1 MPNQVHVYGHSDQA
15 TFHVEDHQPGSSIA
29 RFMAEQVQ
37 QILSL
42 IQIPKSSHEK
52 LLGKR
57 IWLLDLGASCHMT
70 SVLSLLQD
78 VWDME
83 VIPMQWPNGS
93 ETMAIKRGTIHLTSK
108 LILNNVP
115 FIRWLNCNLISI
127 AQLVDDNVCEVTFN
141 KELCV
146 IYDLTTRS
154 PIGLGE
160 PQRGVYYFKQ
170 LTTEKVQVNKV
181 VSHDIWNCRL
191 GHLYM

>member
-70 SVLSLLQD
+70 SVLSCYKMFEIWKLFLCNGRMDLKLWLLKEERFTLLQ
-78 VWDME
+78 
-83 VIPMQWPNGS
+83 N
-93 ETMAIKRGTIHLTSK
+93 
-108 LILNNVP
+108 
-115 FIRWLNCNLISI
+115 
-127 AQLVDDNVCEVTFN
+127 
-141 KELCV
+141 
-146 IYDLTTRS
+146 
-154 PIGLGE
+154 
-160 PQRGVYYFKQ
+160 
-170 LTTEKVQVNKV
+170 
-181 VSHDIWNCRL
+181 
-191 GHLYM
+191 